1 MKQSLRGCPICGNVE
16 VEMLHSQ
23 RFVLPEGHP
32 LMTGYEVVCCARCG
46 FVYADTVTTQADYD
60 RFYAQFSKYEDDKTG
75 TGGGEKPWDLIRLK
89 ATARQ
94 IADFLQDTQASILDL
109 GCANGGLLKAL
120 QELGFHNLCGVDPSA
135 VCVENVRRLGIEA
148 HRGSFDQPLPAR
160 QFDCVIL
167 SHVLEHIQDLTSAVQ
182 SLSSLLV
189 DAPTSCVYIEVPDA
203 SRYVDYL
210 FAPFQD
216 FNTEHINHFS
226 QVSLTNL
233 LQSVGFAASEWGE
246 KLIESSPN
254 MPYPARYGF
263 WLKSGPSTRAF
274 TLERDE
280 RLVVAIKSYISK
292 SQAIMDG
299 IEAKLQQTLTKSPQV
314 LVWGTGQLALKL
326 LAETSLAQAQIMAF
340 VDGNPINQGKVLRGA
355 PILAPEQI
363 RSLPY
368 PIVLTTILHQQEI
381 VEQIRRMDLPN
392 SIILLKDQEEQ
403 SAC

>member
-16 VEMLHSQ
+16 AEMLHTQ

-32 LMTGYEVVCCARCG
+32 LMAGYEVVCCARCG
-46 FVYADTVTTQADYD
+46 FVYADTAVTQSDYD

-75 TGGGEKPWDLIRLK
+75 TGGGEKPWDLSRLM

-94 IADFLQDTQASILDL
+94 IADSLQDTHATILDL

-120 QELGFHNLCGVDPSA
+120 QELGFHNLCGVDPSP

-148 HRGSFDQPLPAR
+148 HRGSFDQPPPGR

-189 DAPTSCVYIEVPDA
+189 DVPTSCIYVEVPDA
-203 SRYVDYL
+203 SRYADYL

-226 QVSLTNL
+226 QISLMNL
-233 LQSVGFAASEWGE
+233 MQSAGFVAGESGE
-246 KLIESSPN
+246 KLLETSPN
-254 MPYPARYGF
+254 MPYPAHYGF
-263 WLKSGPSTRAF
+263 WLKSSPSSQAF
-274 TLERDE
+274 TLERDV
-280 RLVVAIKSYISK
+280 RLVAAIKSYISK
-292 SQAIMDG
+292 SQAILDG

-314 LVWGTGQLALKL
+314 IVWGTGQLALKL

-363 RSLPY
+363 RDLPY
-368 PIVLTTILHQQEI
+368 PIVVTTTLHQQEI
-381 VEQIRRMDLPN
+381 VAQIRRMELPN
-392 SIILLKDQEEQ
+392 SIILLRDQEEQ
-403 SAC
+403 SEC